1 MCSNR
6 VESPGRLGPG
16 EAMQRQGSFSQAEY
30 DGKKKQTRRDRFLAE
45 MEQVVPPAF
54 EPVKDSQV
62 WADVVPFAR
71 AEGMMMLGSARV
83 LAANRSQLSWDLVD
97 LEALLPADHRARLVW
112 RFVERLELRPFY
124 EAIGSREGEAG
135 RPAADPAVL
144 LALWLYAT
152 LEGVGSARELD
163 LVSRDIAYRWLSG
176 GVPVNYHGLSDF
188 RVGWSGELDR
198 LLTESVTALVSEGL
212 VALDEIA
219 VDGTKLRSPASS
231 RSFTRG
237 GRLERIER
245 QAAERIERLK
255 REVACDPAATT
266 RRRQA
271 AEARAAREAEA
282 KVAGARAALDRLRQ
296 EKAAREKTHP
306 QEEKQKGAPSVSLSD
321 PQARRM
327 RFPDGAVRAGY
338 NLQTAAVADKGVIVA
353 VMTTDRRNDHG
364 LARPLVDEV
373 VRRYGRAPGRA
384 LFDEG
389 YASRADIAALA
400 AHPAGPVT
408 VYAPPPSEKPEADLR
423 VAGRESRHYK
433 RAKEPQA
440 VKDWRARMQTD
451 EGGTVRNFVRGWA

>member
-1 MCSNR
+1 M
-6 VESPGRLGPG
+6 PG
-16 EAMQRQGSFSQAEY
+16 Q
-30 DGKKKQTRRDRFLAE
+30 
-45 MEQVVPPAF
+45 
-54 EPVKDSQV
+54 
-62 WADVVPFAR
+62 
-71 AEGMMMLGSARV
+71 ARV
-83 LAANRSQLSWDLVD
+83 LEANRSQLSWDLVA
-97 LEALLPADHRARLVW
+97 LEALLTPDHRARLVW
-112 RFVERLELRPFY
+112 RFVETLDLGPFY
-124 EAIGSREGEAG
+124 AAIQSREGEAG
-135 RPAADPAVL
+135 RPAADPKVL

-163 LVSRDIAYRWLSG
+163 RLVSQDIAYRWLAG

-212 VALDEIA
+212 VVLDEIA

-255 REVACDPAATT
+255 AQVTADPAAVS

-271 AEARAAREAEA
+271 AQQRAAREAEA
-282 KVAGARAALDRLRQ
+282 KVKKARAALDLLRQ

-306 QEEKQKGAPSVSLSD
+306 REEKQKSAPSVSLTD
-321 PQARRM
+321 LEARRM

-338 NLQTAAVADKGVIVA
+338 NLQTAAVPGKGVIVA
-353 VMTTDRRNDHG
+353 VKTTDRRNDQG
-364 LARPLVDEV
+364 LACPLVDEV
-373 VRRYGRAPGRA
+373 VSRYGRAPERA

-389 YASRADIAALA
+389 YAARSDVEALA
-400 AHPAGPVT
+400 RHPAGAVT
-408 VYAPPPSEKPEADLR
+408 VYMPPPSEKPEAQLR
-423 VAGRESRHYK
+423 SKGRASRQYK

-440 VKDWRARMQTD
+440 VKDWRARMQTE
-451 EGGTVRNFVRGWA
+451 EGQAIFSRRKLIERIHAHYKHRGLDRLTVRGLIKTQAVALWHALANNLMVTHRLKAAALIAAA